1 MCTVNICYDA
11 TYRFFV
17 MYSTPLCLTHSCDR
31 SIVRETA
38 RPGEDASQVLK
49 CYLALYSPNSTAY
62 SLDESLIPTGLFNCL
77 QVPYSNC
84 FIQLLIPWMSPLF
97 QLFSYSLDESL
108 IPTGLFNCLFPG

>member
-1 MCTVNICYDA
+1 
-11 TYRFFV
+11 

-62 SLDESLIPTGLFNCL
+62 SLDEAADGGRGQRAPA
-77 QVPYSNC
+77 
-84 FIQLLIPWMSPLF
+84 
-97 QLFSYSLDESL
+97 
-108 IPTGLFNCLFPG
+108 PGGPAEEL